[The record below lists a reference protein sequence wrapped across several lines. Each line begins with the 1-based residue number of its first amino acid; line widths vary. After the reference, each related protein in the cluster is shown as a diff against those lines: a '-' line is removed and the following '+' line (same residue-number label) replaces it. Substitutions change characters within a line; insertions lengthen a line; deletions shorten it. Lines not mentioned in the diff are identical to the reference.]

1 MFDKCLNSQTFGE
14 CLAKIWFIYVII
26 LLHVLQIFAKHFC
39 PIHLRFLANIARCL
53 SSIIFTKSFTKHLM
67 QRSTK
72 HLGQCLANIT
82 FFKQLANIWIKCLA
96 HFGVFDMFISK
107 FQFCTLYW
115 RKFIGVT
122 ISHSKLLIS
131 RRIIYEY
138 KARLAINRI
147 LMSAA
152 NRMYPV
158 SGWDMKNWEL
168 LPRLKMVKDD
178 IIN

>member
-1 MFDKCLNSQTFGE
+1 MFGKNLVYICDHFTPCFTNICQT
-14 CLAKIWFIYVII
+14 
-26 LLHVLQIFAKHFC
+26 VLPYPCVK
-39 PIHLRFLANIARCL
+39 HLRFLANIARCL
-53 SSIIFTKSFTKHLM
+53 SSISFTKSFTKHLM